1 MSVAD
6 AVVAAAALGIP
17 LRLLSMCLW
26 LSVWLLTTLLAFL
39 LGKGGD

>member
-6 AVVAAAALGIP
+6 AAVAAAALGIT
-17 LRLLSMCLW
+17 LRLLGVCLW
-26 LSVWLLTTLLAFL
+26 LSVGLLTMLLAFL